1 MAPSATIENHSH
13 RFIASVVAL
22 GLLLGTAAFWGANK
36 AVLGLFH
43 DDGIYAVV
51 GKALAQGDGHRI
63 LSLPGAPAQTKYP
76 FLYSYLL
83 SWLWALESS
92 FPSNIALL
100 KAFNIAIFV
109 AIFFTAVLYYRRCS
123 RDSTVGAI
131 LFGLVVCTNPII
143 FGFTDYV
150 LSDLLLALF
159 TLAALALCAGV
170 NSENASVSHLLVL
183 AAIGGFAFLT
193 RSAGLPLVFAG
204 AVHAFVFR
212 GWRGAAWFSIAA
224 SLIVMPW
231 LIWLYMH
238 AQQPADS
245 LFAYYTGYD
254 FAGAPTGDL
263 TSWLSS
269 RLSIVVGNLRY
280 LFDMFDLFYLTP
292 LLPGSGILIGCLSLL
307 GLIASARRY
316 DPFMWSLVIFF
327 LALLLIWPFHPGR
340 YLAPLAP
347 LIVLFLFRGLSTT
360 ENWLHVRLADFSALR
375 WLAKLAW
382 CPLAIVLLLNGV
394 WLSGYLLIKDDRTTR
409 GLYGRRAPYGWAG
422 FEESFAWVRAHAA
435 PEAVL
440 ATAYDPMYY
449 LYTGRRA
456 IRPALHRSASYF
468 YPYGHPSPDVG
479 TVAEIKPQLAKLQI
493 DYLIIDPMD
502 GYAEGSATM
511 RLLEELVVTFGGQAE
526 RVFTSGDGK
535 HKIYRIVSN

>member
-1 MAPSATIENHSH
+1 
-13 RFIASVVAL
+13 
-22 GLLLGTAAFWGANK
+22 
-36 AVLGLFH
+36 
-43 DDGIYAVV
+43 
-51 GKALAQGDGHRI
+51 
-63 LSLPGAPAQTKYP
+63 
-76 FLYSYLL
+76 
-83 SWLWALESS
+83 
-92 FPSNIALL
+92 
-100 KAFNIAIFV
+100 
-109 AIFFTAVLYYRRCS
+109 
-123 RDSTVGAI
+123 
-131 LFGLVVCTNPII
+131 
-143 FGFTDYV
+143 
-150 LSDLLLALF
+150 
-159 TLAALALCAGV
+159 
-170 NSENASVSHLLVL
+170 
-183 AAIGGFAFLT
+183 
-193 RSAGLPLVFAG
+193 
-204 AVHAFVFR
+204 
-212 GWRGAAWFSIAA
+212 
-224 SLIVMPW
+224 
-231 LIWLYMH
+231 
-238 AQQPADS
+238 
-245 LFAYYTGYD
+245 
-254 FAGAPTGDL
+254 
-263 TSWLSS
+263 
-269 RLSIVVGNLRY
+269 VGNLRY

-292 LLPGSGILIGCLSLL
+292 LLPGSGILIGCFSLL

-327 LALLLIWPFHPGR
+327 LALMLIWPFHPGR

-360 ENWLHVRLADFSALR
+360 ETWLHARLADFSALR

-382 CPLAIVLLLNGV
+382 CPLAIVLLLNCV

-535 HKIYRIVSN
+535 HKIYRIVDN